1 MIIQLPRSVRYPITI
16 TALLKKRDD
25 DVPRLSPLFLYRY
38 KTTVTEYPEFGEEI
52 QVEKEFAAQFDA
64 PIEGKLERWFI
75 KVGSEICS
83 EKYVCASP
91 TFLSSSGARRRN
103 CMALALMIF
112 AVSTFWRSKS
122 PVPMQYSSL
131 VSVQCAEMI

>member
-25 DVPRLSPLFLYRY
+25 DIPRLSPLFLYRY

-75 KVGSEICS
+75 KVGSEISS
-83 EKYVCASP
+83 EKYVP
-91 TFLSSSGARRRN
+91 TYFPQLPRPTEY
-103 CMALALMIF
+103 MALVLMMFI
-112 AVSTFWRSKS
+112 VLIFWRSRS
-122 PVPMQYSSL
+122 RAPMQYSSQ
-131 VSVQCAEMI
+131 VFARCVEMI

>member
-25 DVPRLSPLFLYRY
+25 DVPRLSPLLLYKY

-75 KVGSEICS
+75 KVGSEIRS
-83 EKYVCASP
+83 EKYIC
-91 TFLSSSGARRRN
+91 TYLLSST
-103 CMALALMIF
+103 
-112 AVSTFWRSKS
+112 AVVELGQRSTRCW
-122 PVPMQYSSL
+122 
-131 VSVQCAEMI
+131 C